1 MFLLVRKNIF
11 HQRITLV
18 YVFKTNVN
26 DLYLYYDCC
35 PAARNVNCILI
46 KNATYFS
53 ELTVQAPHRPAFLC
67 I

>member
-1 MFLLVRKNIF
+1 MFLLVRKNMF
-11 HQRITLV
+11 HQRITLI

-26 DLYLYYDCC
+26 DFYLYYSCC

-46 KNATYFS
+46 KNDTYFP